1 MIRNTYIN
9 LNLAEN
15 HVYRLGDVLVE
26 AIFRD
31 VWTLMIVTES
41 GYHVPREH
49 GALVCYKLRA
59 DGLWDAVHD
68 NKTRRLLGWESW
80 SFAFGARTTIDTDAL
95 VPVAESRAALK
106 AEYQQREI
114 DRKFREIMRDME
126 W

>member
-1 MIRNTYIN
+1 MIRNTFIN
-9 LNLAEN
+9 LNLTEN
-15 HVYRLGDVLVE
+15 HVYRLGNVLVE

-31 VWTLMIVTES
+31 VWTLMVVTES

-59 DGLWDAVHD
+59 DGLWDTVHD

-80 SFAFGARTTIDTDAL
+80 SFTLGTPTTIDTDVL
-95 VPVAESRAALK
+95 VTVAESRAALK
-106 AEYQQREI
+106 VKYQEREI
-114 DRKFREIMRDME
+114 DHKFRVIMSAME